1 MKEATFIISNTDFS
15 DWRMAN
21 ATVEKIIISGTATFK
36 QAKYSD
42 IVRFAHKHVKGQRKN
57 ITD

>member
-21 ATVEKIIISGTATFK
+21 SKVDKIIISGTATFK
-36 QAKYSD
+36 QAKDND
-42 IVRFAHKHVKGQRKN
+42 IVLFRPQTCEKP
-57 ITD
+57 T

>member
-21 ATVEKIIISGTATFK
+21 SKVEKIIISGNATFK
-36 QAKYSD
+36 QAKDNDTVPFSPTN
-42 IVRFAHKHVKGQRKN
+42 V
-57 ITD
+57 